1 MKLMRYLPI
10 LFSLLYVQPSLAYFS
25 LMDSGDILAEGQYT
39 LTTEAQLVTSGDDGL
54 NIRAHLD
61 QGYDPSSQFRF
72 SLGTGTNAYQAG
84 FLYKWVPIPDYENQ
98 PAVGFI
104 AGVTMAE
111 NSSDTVLALQL
122 KALTSKNFVT
132 PYGYVSPY
140 GGLSLAIEVTNA
152 LNGNPAQLILGS
164 RYQAENWSRSFL
176 MAEFGFE
183 IADAFSYL
191 SVGLQY
197 DFNENAL
204 PKIKKR

>member
-1 MKLMRYLPI
+1 MRYLPI
-10 LFSLLYVQPSLAYFS
+10 LFSLICVQPCLAYFS

-39 LTTEAQLVTSGDDGL
+39 LTSEAQMVTSGDDGL
-54 NIRAHLD
+54 NFRAHLD
-61 QGYDPSSQFRF
+61 QGFDPSSQFRF
-72 SLGTGTNAYQAG
+72 TLGTGTNAYQAG

-164 RYQAENWSRSFL
+164 RYQAEHWSRSFV

-191 SVGLQY
+191 SVGFQY